1 MDTGNIGH
9 TRHRPNT
16 TKKHNTENKNYEQHR
31 PHEKTGDEE
40 KQLLSVLLV
49 ANGYQNEIMK
59 K

>member
-16 TKKHNTENKNYEQHR
+16 TQKTKKYEQHR
-31 PHEKTGDEE
+31 PHEKTGGKE

-49 ANGYQNEIMK
+49 ANGWQNEIMK